1 MHEVLIKQF
10 IQNGIQLKNS
20 DKGFTIIEVMIAL
33 VIFAFGIL
41 GLAKLQILAVNG
53 NANAR
58 EYSEASA
65 FAQMQI
71 ESLMSIPFTN
81 IVNSNPVNADGYRIQ
96 TTILSQ
102 ADLDADGDNDIM
114 TIEVR
119 VFDPS
124 NTERSLLTFL
134 KAADI

>member
-1 MHEVLIKQF
+1 VHEVYIKQL
-10 IQNGIQLKNS
+10 IQNGIKLSNN

-33 VIFAFGIL
+33 VIFSFGIL
-41 GLAKLQILAVNG
+41 GLAKLQITAVNG
-53 NANAR
+53 NAKAR

-65 FAQMQI
+65 FAQGQI
-71 ESLMSIPFTN
+71 ESLMSTPFAN

-102 ADLDADGDNDIM
+102 TDLDADGDNDIM

-124 NTERSLLTFL
+124 NVERGLLTFL